1 MKKISFCINT
11 AKNELN
17 HVKLLFNSL
26 QHNLKDTTH
35 EIIVFI
41 DSDNQGTT
49 EWLLTQKEIFPNLK
63 ILKNTLP
70 ICYGYARNINEMFK
84 FASNKI
90 VSYLQSDMVICKN
103 YDVEI
108 LKNLEDNMILCST
121 RIEPPLHGNSG
132 EKHTYDFGTD
142 PTKFNLKKFNKY
154 AESIKED
161 KITEYFFAP
170 FTLYK
175 DVWLSIGG
183 HNTLYRRSRED
194 SDILIILIR
203 LVLNNVKIK
212 QTWNAV
218 VYHFTC
224 TSSRG
229 PEWFNQENK
238 EAQNRVELQQ
248 QADYIE
254 MHRIIRNWGKFQHD
268 TNKLK
273 YYKISAFIRN
283 INSEESLHTFL
294 NIESAFNKIY
304 VETPKIIE
312 LSQTVYDNMHIPAN
326 KLLSI
331 SDDDWKKYGYM
342 YNQIQSK
349 DRIFSID
356 DNILK
361 DDVIIEFDINE
372 CTPERIMN
380 FISKLQYIIE
390 DTSEVGSYEHD
401 IFKIRINKYT
411 DRASEKI
418 QISNPIIKDE
428 HLYQIL

>member
-26 QHNLKDTTH
+26 HHNLKDTTH

-49 EWLLTQKEIFPNLK
+49 EWLLTQKEVFPNLK

-84 FASNKI
+84 FASNDI

-108 LKNLEDNMILCST
+108 LKNLENNMILCST

-142 PTKFNLKKFNKY
+142 PTKFDLKKFNKY

-183 HNTLYRRSRED
+183 HNTLYRRSRGD
-194 SDILIILIR
+194 SDILIR

-212 QTWNAV
+212 QIWNAV

-238 EAQNRVELQQ
+238 EAQQRVELQQ

-312 LSQTVYDNMHIPAN
+312 LSQTVYDNMQIPAN

-331 SDDDWKKYGYM
+331 SDADWKKYGYM

-356 DNILK
+356 DAILK

-380 FISKLQYIIE
+380 FISKIQYIIE

-401 IFKIRINKYT
+401 IFKIRINKYI
-411 DRASEKI
+411 DRSSELI
-418 QISNPIIKDE
+418 EISNPVIKDE

>member
-26 QHNLKDTTH
+26 QHNLNNTTH

-49 EWLLTQKEIFPNLK
+49 EWLFTQKEIFPNLK

-132 EKHTYDFGTD
+132 EKHTHDFGTD

-154 AESIKED
+154 TESIKED

-170 FTLYK
+170 FTL
-175 DVWLSIGG
+175 
-183 HNTLYRRSRED
+183 
-194 SDILIILIR
+194 
-203 LVLNNVKIK
+203 NNVKIK
-212 QTWNAV
+212 QTWNAL

-238 EAQNRVELQQ
+238 EAQKRVELQQ

-312 LSQTVYDNMHIPAN
+312 LAQQVYDNMQIPAN

-331 SDDDWKKYGYM
+331 SDDNWKEYGYM
-342 YNQIQSK
+342 YNQTQSK

-356 DNILK
+356 DNIL
-361 DDVIIEFDINE
+361 DDDIIVEFDINE
-372 CTPERIMN
+372 CTPDKIMN
-380 FISKLQYIIE
+380 FISKIQYIIE

-401 IFKIRINKYT
+401 IFKIRINKHI
-411 DRASEKI
+411 DRSSELI
-418 QISNPIIKDE
+418 QITNPIIKDE

>member
-17 HVKLLFNSL
+17 HIKLLFSSL
-26 QHNLKDTTH
+26 QHNLKNKKH

-41 DSDNQGTT
+41 DSDNQGTSD
-49 EWLLTQKEIFPNLK
+49 WLIEQKEIFPNLK
-63 ILKNTLP
+63 ILQNTLP

-84 FASNKI
+84 FASNEI

-142 PTKFNLKKFNKY
+142 PTKFDLKKFNEY

-194 SDILIILIR
+194 SDILIR

-212 QTWNAV
+212 QTWNAL

-229 PEWFNQENK
+229 PEWFNKENTQAQE
-238 EAQNRVELQQ
+238 RVQLQQ

-254 MHRIIRNWGKFQHD
+254 MHRIIRKWGKFQHN

-273 YYKISAFIRN
+273 SYNISAIIHN
-283 INSEESLHTFL
+283 ISTEQSLHTLF
-294 NIESAFNKIY
+294 NIESAFHKIY
-304 VETPKIIE
+304 IEQENIIT
-312 LSQTVYDNMHIPAN
+312 LAQTVYDNMHVPAN

-331 SDDDWKKYGYM
+331 SDKNWKEYGYM
-342 YNQIQSK
+342 YNQTAAK
-349 DRIFSID
+349 DRIFLLNED
-356 DNILK
+356 VQK
-361 DDVIIEFDINE
+361 DDVIIEFDIQK
-372 CTPERIMN
+372 CTTDHIMN
-380 FISKLQYIIE
+380 FISKIQYIIDE
-390 DTSEVGSYEHD
+390 STETGLFEHD
-401 IFKIRINKYT
+401 IFKIQINKLV
-411 DRASEKI
+411 DRSTEKI
-418 QISNPIIKDE
+418 QISNPIVKQE
-428 HLYQIL
+428 HQYQIL

>member
-26 QHNLKDTTH
+26 QHNLNNTTH

-84 FASNKI
+84 FASNEI

-132 EKHTYDFGTD
+132 EKHTHDFGTD

-154 AESIKED
+154 TESIKED

-175 DVWLSIGG
+175 NVWLSIGG

-194 SDILIILIR
+194 SDILIR

-212 QTWNAV
+212 QTWNAL

-238 EAQNRVELQQ
+238 EAQKRVELQQ

-312 LSQTVYDNMHIPAN
+312 LAQQVYDNMQIPAN

-331 SDDDWKKYGYM
+331 SDDNWKEYGYM
-342 YNQIQSK
+342 YNQTQSK
-349 DRIFSID
+349 DRIISIN
-356 DNILK
+356 DNILN
-361 DDVIIEFDINE
+361 DDIIVEFDINK
-372 CTPERIMN
+372 CTPDKIMN
-380 FISKLQYIIE
+380 FISKIQYIIE

-401 IFKIRINKYT
+401 IFKIRINKHI
-411 DRASEKI
+411 DRSSELI
-418 QISNPIIKDE
+418 QITNPIIKDE

>member
-1 MKKISFCINT
+1 
-11 AKNELN
+11 
-17 HVKLLFNSL
+17 
-26 QHNLKDTTH
+26 
-35 EIIVFI
+35 
-41 DSDNQGTT
+41 
-49 EWLLTQKEIFPNLK
+49 
-63 ILKNTLP
+63 
-70 ICYGYARNINEMFK
+70 
-84 FASNKI
+84 
-90 VSYLQSDMVICKN
+90 MVICKN

-194 SDILIILIR
+194 SDILIR

-349 DRIFSID
+349 DRIFSIN

>member
-17 HVKLLFNSL
+17 HIKLLFDSL
-26 QHNLKDTTH
+26 KHNLKDKTH
-35 EIIVFI
+35 EIIVFV
-41 DSDNQGTT
+41 DSDNQDTT
-49 EWLLTQKEIFPNLK
+49 EWLISNKDIFPNLK
-63 ILKNTLP
+63 ILKNKLP
-70 ICYGYARNINEMFK
+70 ICYGYARNINEMFE
-84 FASNKI
+84 FASNEI
-90 VSYLQSDMVICKN
+90 VSYLQSDMVICKD

-142 PTKFNLKKFNKY
+142 PTQFDLDKFTKY
-154 AESIKED
+154 ADTLKED

-194 SDILIILIR
+194 SDILIR
-203 LVLNNVKIK
+203 LVLNNTKIK
-212 QTWNAV
+212 QTWNAL

-238 EAQNRVELQQ
+238 EAQERVQLQQ

-273 YYKISAFIRN
+273 YYKISAIIRN
-283 INSEESLHTFL
+283 INSEQSLHTFF
-294 NIESAFNKIY
+294 NIESSFNKIY
-304 VETPKIIE
+304 VETENIIS
-312 LSQTVYDNMHIPAN
+312 LTQTVYDNMHTPAN

-331 SDDDWKKYGYM
+331 TDDNWKKYSYM
-342 YNQIQSK
+342 YNQTLAK
-349 DRIFSID
+349 DRIFVLN
-356 DNILK
+356 DNVLK
-361 DDVIIEFDINE
+361 DDVIIEFDINQ
-372 CTPERIMN
+372 CTTKQMAD
-380 FISKLQYIIE
+380 FISKLQYIIHE
-390 DTSEVGSYEHD
+390 TPDIGMYEHD
-401 IFKIRINKYT
+401 IFKIRINKHI
-411 DRASEKI
+411 DRSSEKI
-418 QISNPIIKDE
+418 KIQNPTILKE
-428 HLYQIL
+428 HLYDIL

>member
-1 MKKISFCINT
+1 MEKISFCINT

-17 HVKLLFNSL
+17 HIKLLFKSL
-26 QHNLKDTTH
+26 QHNLKDTSH

-41 DSDNQGTT
+41 DSDNQNTT
-49 EWLLTQKEIFPNLK
+49 EWLLTQKEIFTNLK
-63 ILKNTLP
+63 ILKNNLP

-84 FASNKI
+84 AASNKI
-90 VSYLQSDMVICKN
+90 VSYLQSDMVVCKN

-142 PTKFNLKKFNKY
+142 PEKFNLNEFTKY
-154 AESIKED
+154 ADSIKED

-194 SDILIILIR
+194 SDILIR
-203 LVLNNVKIK
+203 LVLNDVKIK
-212 QTWNAV
+212 QTWNAL

-229 PEWFNQENK
+229 PDWFKKENTK
-238 EAQNRVELQQ
+238 AQQRVQLQQ

-273 YYKISAFIRN
+273 YYSISAIIRN
-283 INSEESLHTFL
+283 INTEQSLHTFF

-304 VETPKIIE
+304 IESENIIE
-312 LSQTVYDNMHIPAN
+312 LTQNIYDNMHIPAN
-326 KLLSI
+326 ELLSI
-331 SDDDWKKYGYM
+331 SADDWKQYNYM
-342 YNQIQSK
+342 YNQTEAS
-349 DRIFSID
+349 DRLYVLD
-356 DNILK
+356 DNVTK
-361 DDVIIEFDINE
+361 DDIIIEFDIND
-372 CTPERIMN
+372 CTQERINN
-380 FISKLQYIIE
+380 FIVPLQQIIE
-390 DTSEVGSYEHD
+390 NTNEIGTYEYD
-401 IFKIRINKYT
+401 IFRIRINKHI
-411 DRASEKI
+411 DRSSEKI
-418 QISNPIIKDE
+418 QISNPVIKEE
-428 HLYQIL
+428 HLYTIL